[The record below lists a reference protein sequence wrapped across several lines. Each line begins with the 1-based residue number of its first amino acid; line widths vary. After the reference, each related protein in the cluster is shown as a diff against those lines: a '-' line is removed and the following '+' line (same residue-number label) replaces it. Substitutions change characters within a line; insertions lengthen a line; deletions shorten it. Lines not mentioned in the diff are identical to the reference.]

1 MEKLKL
7 RKIRVPSDS
16 YPTYGIIDSCNN
28 IKNRARNDERYVW
41 AFRLREFGNDD
52 SLLPLEEMG
61 CYYNQLDICTDDTF
75 LELDIRDYMLFA
87 AVLKKNGFVFNKKKN
102 ELIKI

>member
-7 RKIRVPSDS
+7 RKIKVPGEH
-16 YPTYGIIDSCNN
+16 YPTYGVIDTCNDLE
-28 IKNRARNDERYVW
+28 IRARNDERYVW
-41 AFRLREFGNDD
+41 GFRLRDNGYDD
-52 SLLPLEEMG
+52 TMMPFEEMG

-75 LELDIRDYMLFA
+75 LELDIKDYMLFA